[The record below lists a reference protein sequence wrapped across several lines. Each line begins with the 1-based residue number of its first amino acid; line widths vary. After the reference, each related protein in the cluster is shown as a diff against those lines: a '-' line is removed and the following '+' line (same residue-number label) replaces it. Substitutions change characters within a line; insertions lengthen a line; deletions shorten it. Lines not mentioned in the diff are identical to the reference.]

1 MNYYGINTS
10 DKSLQHHGV
19 LGMKWGKRNG
29 PPYPLS
35 GGAHSQ
41 REKKHG
47 AKGWS
52 VEAKKEVKRTRKIS
66 SSNSTGDNKKFNL
79 TDKQKEGY

>member
-1 MNYYGINTS
+1 MNYYGINS
-10 DKSLQHHGV
+10 NGKSLQHHGV

-52 VEAKKEVKRTRKIS
+52 VEAKKEVK
-66 SSNSTGDNKKFNL
+66 
-79 TDKQKEGY
+79 